1 MFNKEIIG
9 LMSGTSLDGLDIV
22 LAHFDCIKG
31 QNTFELRHSLT
42 VPYPKQLKAKIENAE
57 SLNHVDFQIL
67 NKTIGSFF
75 GGAVNQFIKDHNI
88 NKNNISAIA
97 SHGQTILHQPE
108 NGFTL
113 QIGCGS
119 TIAYS
124 TGINVINDFRNLDVI
139 SGGQGAPLVPVGDFD
154 LFQDKADAFLNIGGF
169 CNISFKQNNS
179 IIAFD
184 ICPGN
189 LPLNYFANSMG
200 LEYDH
205 NGIHSKKGTPDPI
218 LLEKFNSL
226 GFYQQKH
233 PKSLGTEW
241 LIENFYPLIPKNDKN
256 ENILKTISVHIA
268 QQIANI
274 LNENQ
279 LNSVFIT
286 GGGAKNKHLIEL
298 ITNFYNG
305 KILVPDEEII
315 DFKEALI
322 FAYLGY
328 KYLIKETNNVP
339 SVTGAKRAL
348 SMGVLH
354 TPGYEM

>member
-1 MFNKEIIG
+1 MIG

-22 LAHFDCIKG
+22 LVQFDCIQG
-31 QNTFELRHSLT
+31 QNTFKLKQART
-42 VPYPKQLKAKIENAE
+42 VPYPAQLKTKIENAE
-57 SLNHVDFQIL
+57 SLNHADFHML

-75 GGAVNQFIKDHNI
+75 GDAINQFIKDHDI
-88 NKNNISAIA
+88 NKNNIAAIA

-119 TIAYS
+119 TIAYT

-189 LPLNYFANSMG
+189 LPLNYFANKMG

-205 NGIHSKKGTPDPI
+205 NGIHSKKGTQDPI
-218 LLEKFNSL
+218 LLETLNSI
-226 GFYQQKH
+226 GFYQQKY

-241 LIENFYPLIPKNDKN
+241 LIEYFYPLIPKDNTN

-298 ITNFYNG
+298 IAHLYKG
-305 KILVPDEEII
+305 QVIAPDEEII

-328 KYLIKETNNVP
+328 KYLIKETNNIP

-354 TPGYEM
+354 TPGY